1 VSVPGRIQLRRTR
14 GWRLPSGA
22 VSVAAPAKWQNP
34 FRPRTR
40 SPEANA
46 RATEQYRAY
55 LAGHPELMEAA
66 RRELAGKDLACWCA
80 PGLPCHADVLL
91 GIANQGQRPA
101 SAPPTTGC

>member
-1 VSVPGRIQLRRTR
+1 
-14 GWRLPSGA
+14 
-22 VSVAAPAKWQNP
+22 
-34 FRPRTR
+34 
-40 SPEANA
+40 
-46 RATEQYRAY
+46 
-55 LAGHPELMEAA
+55 MEAA